1 MTILAVD
8 DKKESLK
15 RIAGI
20 VEELR
25 SDAELYT
32 FTSSLDALAK
42 ARETEVDTAFISVR
56 MQELS
61 GLDLGQYLKDLYPA
75 VNLIFLSDE
84 KEYAFDAIALRASG
98 YLLKPAE
105 KTAVQTE
112 LAQLRYPEDVK
123 NRKRVFAQTFGNFEF
138 FVDGKPVAFKY
149 TRTKEIIALLVNNRG
164 AQTTNGEIIASL
176 WEDDGDPEKKA
187 SYLSNLRQDL
197 QNTLNKLKLNGL
209 ILKQRGSLAIDTK
222 KIECDMYDWIEKK
235 QESRYHYL
243 GDYMNQYSWAEYVH
257 AELDEISYAME
268 DEE

>member
-8 DKKESLK
+8 DKKEALK

-25 SDAELYT
+25 PDAELYT

-105 KTAVQTE
+105 KTTVQTE
-112 LAQLRYPEDVK
+112 FAQLRYPEDVK

-222 KIECDMYDWIEKK
+222 KIECDMYDWIDKK